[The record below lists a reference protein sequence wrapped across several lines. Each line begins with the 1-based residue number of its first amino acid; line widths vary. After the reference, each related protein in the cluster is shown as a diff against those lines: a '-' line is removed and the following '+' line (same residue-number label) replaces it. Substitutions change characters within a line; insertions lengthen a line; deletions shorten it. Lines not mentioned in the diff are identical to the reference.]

1 MLWECSVA
9 HAKCA
14 TPMGMR
20 KLMFIM
26 MMVLLIGVFATTAPA
41 WASSGQNEL
50 TEVIGSGT
58 LGQFGDPT
66 VNVGAGQ
73 TPVGA
78 QGQFTIGY
86 PDGTFVMG
94 TATCLFVSGNT
105 AYLTGRIFTSGG
117 PRQRP
122 GRFFVGNYVIIGV
135 VDSTA
140 GPDLLNFSSGFAINP
155 GCGPNEAATP
165 VFPIVSGHYQVSGG

>member
-1 MLWECSVA
+1 MA
-9 HAKCA
+9 
-14 TPMGMR
+14 MR
-20 KLMFIM
+20 KLLFIM
-26 MMVLLIGVFATTAPA
+26 MMASLIGAFATAAPA
-41 WASSGQNEL
+41 WASSGQNQL

-73 TPVGA
+73 TPVGP

-117 PRQRP
+117 PRQRAEGWFP
-122 GRFFVGNYVIIGV
+122 GSYIIIGV
-135 VDSTA
+135 EDSTV
-140 GPDLLNFSSGFAINP
+140 GPDLLNFSPGFAINP
-155 GCGPNEAATP
+155 GCGPNGAATP
-165 VFPIVSGHYQVSGG
+165 VFPIVSGSYQVSGG